1 MPEQDG
7 TLAGTL
13 KGRGIED
20 LPSRRETDKGVSVE
34 VRLVTQISGIALL
47 VWCLCLL
54 LQLFALMVELIK
66 TYFKYLQDQEGGKD
80 TIDGQLVDNRIFVG
94 PRILKT
100 LFFWCS
106 FKYTILLNPHYW
118 MSLYFMMQ

>member
-7 TLAGTL
+7 TSAGTL
-13 KGRGIED
+13 KGCGIED

-66 TYFKYLQDQEGGKD
+66 TYFKYLHDQEGGKN
-80 TIDGQLVDNRIFVG
+80 TIDGQLFDNRIFVG

-100 LFFWCS
+100 VFLVFF
-106 FKYTILLNPHYW
+106 
-118 MSLYFMMQ
+118 